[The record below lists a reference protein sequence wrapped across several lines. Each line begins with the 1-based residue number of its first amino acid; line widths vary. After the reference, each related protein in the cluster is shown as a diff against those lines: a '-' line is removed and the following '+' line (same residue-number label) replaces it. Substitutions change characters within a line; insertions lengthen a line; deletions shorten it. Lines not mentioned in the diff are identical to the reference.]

1 MKTLLG
7 SIIAGTALLTSWFP
21 GDVSG
26 QNVLIMPDSSNNR
39 LVAFNPVNGAV
50 LNSNMFALGGGT
62 PVHAIQVGNEIWV
75 SEQIG
80 DRVSRWSFGGDFL
93 GAITGLDNV
102 RGMALVENTVYVT
115 NAGAANGAPGNAVV
129 MYSTSGTLMGSFAN
143 ALAPSPFA
151 ILAHQGGLLVASSS
165 ANDDIHRFTLTG
177 TSIGTFH
184 NSAALN
190 FVEQLA
196 FASNGTILAAG
207 FTSNNIAF
215 LDPNN
220 GNIVSSFTA
229 SGARGVFQLGNGN
242 ILWTSGAGTFIHDF
256 EHEHFDARVFR
267 RRSVYRYGEY
277 PGALH
282 GRDLRHGRVA
292 ARLPRGALAS
302 FKKAATAGVTP
313 FDIRFRPVPA

>member
-7 SIIAGTALLTSWFP
+7 SIIAGAVLLTSWFP
-21 GDVSG
+21 AEVSA
-26 QNVLIMPDSSNNR
+26 QNVLIMPDSTNNR

-50 LNSNMFALGGGT
+50 LNSNMFALAGGT

-75 SEQIG
+75 SEQVG
-80 DRVSRWSFGGDFL
+80 DRVSRWSFDGAFL
-93 GAITGLDNV
+93 GAMTGLDNV
-102 RGMALVENTVYVT
+102 RGMALVGNTVYVT
-115 NAGAANGAPGNAVV
+115 NAGTGNGAPGNAVV
-129 MYSTSGTLMGSFAN
+129 MYSTAGSLIGNFNAN

-151 ILAHQGGLLVASSS
+151 VLAHQGGLLVSSSS
-165 ANDDIHRFTLTG
+165 ANDDIHRFTLLG

-207 FTSNNIAF
+207 FSSNNIAF

-220 GNIVSSFTA
+220 GNILNSFTA

-242 ILWTSGAGTFIHDF
+242 ILWTSGAGTFVHDMTTNT
-256 EHEHFDARVFR
+256 
-267 RRSVYRYGEY
+267 STLVYSGGGRFIDMATIPE
-277 PGALH
+277 PSTVAIFATGALLL
-282 GRDLRHGRVA
+282 GCRA
-292 ARLPRGALAS
+292 ARSHVSNKR
-302 FKKAATAGVTP
+302 
-313 FDIRFRPVPA
+313 RPQA